1 MDVESAVKSVILA
14 LAFLAATVDAI
25 GQGVQVFGVSI
36 DVRDNCDIVV
46 DRKEKQSETLKAAFS
61 PTEKCRILPNSET
74 TIPRIEFIQ
83 GEYVLLVESTVA
95 TGDACRAELAA
106 ITISRDGRVR
116 LSSRTQRT
124 SACGSAERKDY
135 EILRYHSR
143 K

>member
-61 PTEKCRILPNSET
+61 STEKCRILPNSET
-74 TIPRIEFIQ
+74 TIPRIELFKA
-83 GEYVLLVESTVA
+83 ST
-95 TGDACRAELAA
+95 
-106 ITISRDGRVR
+106 
-116 LSSRTQRT
+116 
-124 SACGSAERKDY
+124 Y
-135 EILRYHSR
+135 Y
-143 K
+143 